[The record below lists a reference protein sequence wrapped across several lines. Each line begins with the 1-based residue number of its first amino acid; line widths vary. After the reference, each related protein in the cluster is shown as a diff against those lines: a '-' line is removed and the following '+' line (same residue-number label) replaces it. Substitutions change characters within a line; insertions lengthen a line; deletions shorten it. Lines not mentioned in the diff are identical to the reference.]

1 MDLLKIM
8 ATAKIKKK
16 KANSSNNKQQRPL
29 PKYILTHT
37 QKKPLLLRS
46 VSSSHRLQAT
56 EISEESSAL
65 VISLQGHLLGSRTM
79 LDTC

>member
-1 MDLLKIM
+1 M
-8 ATAKIKKK
+8 KKK
-16 KANSSNNKQQRPL
+16 KEANNSNNNNKGHFT

-37 QKKPLLLRS
+37 QKKHLLVES
-46 VSSSHRLQAT
+46 ISSSHKLQT
-56 EISEESSAL
+56 TGISEESSAL